1 MKYKNKTRYKAIQ
14 WTGENEKEIAK
25 FLGERFVLKKDPPD
39 KYGTDIFTKETDDF
53 VDSLCFTNSWIIMP
67 EGGNAKPE
75 VILEENFKE
84 KFVSVDKPMGLKE
97 AKALWKKAF
106 IKEIWFIHAFSKGTY
121 NEPMFWILPDE
132 ESTDKKII
140 ELEEKF
146 NPHPEHPYWN
156 WEFVKQKGIKFGED
170 LSVQ

>member
-39 KYGTDIFTKETDDF
+39 KYGTDIFTKETDVF
-53 VDSLCFTNSWIIMP
+53 VDSLGFINSWIIMP
-67 EGGNAKPE
+67 EGLNAKPE
-75 VILEENFKE
+75 GISEENFKE
-84 KFVSVDKPMGLKE
+84 KFVSVDKPMALKE

-106 IKEIWFIHAFSKGTY
+106 IKEIWFIYGFSKATSASD
-121 NEPMFWILPDE
+121 MFWILPDE

-156 WEFVKQKGIKFGED
+156 WEFVKQKGIKFGKE
-170 LSVQ
+170 LSIQ

>member
-39 KYGTDIFTKETDDF
+39 KYATDIFTKETDDF
-53 VDSLCFTNSWIIMP
+53 VDSLCFINSYIIMP
-67 EGGNAKPE
+67 EGENAKPE

-97 AKALWKKAF
+97 AEALWKEAF

-121 NEPMFWILPDE
+121 NEPMFWILPNE

-140 ELEEKF
+140 ELEKKF
-146 NPHPEHPYWN
+146 NPHNGDRFYN
-156 WEFVKQKGIKFGED
+156 WQFVKQKGIKFF
-170 LSVQ
+170 L